1 MISKITEFLTNLASK
16 IDSTTYSMDQ
26 SVSKFQMKS
35 KIMAIE
41 SRIKLHRT
49 EIDICNE
56 KLISN
61 NAFQKYIM
69 EILPEHRDE
78 RPDILL
84 AIMNEKGI
92 KFSDSGNADLYLSI
106 IPLSIALDSLS
117 SNKAEL
123 EKAKKALSEI
133 NNCHRN
139 NNS

>member
-1 MISKITEFLTNLASK
+1 
-16 IDSTTYSMDQ
+16 
-26 SVSKFQMKS
+26 
-35 KIMAIE
+35 
-41 SRIKLHRT
+41 
-49 EIDICNE
+49 
-56 KLISN
+56 
-61 NAFQKYIM
+61 M